1 MRTKTLLIAATA
13 LAVGIGSSLAQ
24 TYSQNIVGYTTT
36 LLLGGLNLVVPTVQ
50 VTSSNNAEQV
60 FPCLTSGDVLYLW
73 KTDGS
78 GFNLAYYNGPGD
90 WLDGNTF
97 SSIPAPLLPL
107 GAAIYYQNN
116 TIPTRVET
124 NIFVGTVVL
133 GNTNNLIGGLNMV
146 GSTVPI
152 GGSAESTNFSLP
164 FVSGDV
170 LFLWKPDGSGFNLA
184 YYNGPG
190 DWLDGNTFAPI
201 AVPNL
206 TVGAGFYYQN
216 NTIPTVTE
224 IWKQNVVVP

>member
-1 MRTKTLLIAATA
+1 MRTKTLLIAAAA

-36 LLLGGLNLVVPTVQ
+36 KLIVGLNMVVPTLQ

-60 FPCLTSGDVLYLW
+60 FPSLISGDQLYLW

-78 GFNLAYYNGPGD
+78 GFTIAYYNGPGD

-97 SSIPAPLLPL
+97 ASISAPLLPL
-107 GAAIYYQNN
+107 EAGLYYQNN
-116 TIPTRVET
+116 SPNPET

-133 GNTNNLIGGLNMV
+133 GNTNNLIVGLNMV

-152 GGSAESTNFSLP
+152 GGSAESTNINLP
-164 FVSGDV
+164 FVSGDQ
-170 LFLWKPDGSGFNLA
+170 LYLWKTDGSGFTIA
-184 YYNGPG
+184 YYNGVG
-190 DWLDGNTFAPI
+190 DWLDGNTFASIP
-201 AVPNL
+201 VPDL

-216 NTIPTVTE
+216 NSPGVLS
-224 IWKQNVVVP
+224 WKQNVIVP